1 MYLHPLLS
9 SLSTADRTALIQRSE
24 FRSYRRND
32 LVIESDEWTDRMYC
46 VTGGLLR
53 VVARGNAGNADVT
66 TDFIRRG
73 DIFHGPLLSE
83 DRYQAA
89 STLIAALPS
98 SVYLVPVAAVRE
110 LCAKHPEM
118 ALGLVDL
125 TLRRTGLLRRQLR
138 RISSLS
144 AEALVGRVLHELTQ
158 LAPVGSG
165 GYDKRITQ
173 GVIASYSGLSREVVN
188 KTMRDMESRGLVRRD
203 GEGIHVPSDFGS
215 TDVGNLLPAE
225 NKLSKD
231 DYRQRVPPPR
241 PDSCGSDN

>member
-73 DIFHGPLLSE
+73 DIFHGPLLTE

-173 GVIASYSGLSREVVN
+173 AVIASYSGLSREVVN
-188 KTMRDMESRGLVRRD
+188 KTMRELESRGVVRRD
-203 GEGIHVPSDFGS
+203 GQGIHVGSDLVS
-215 TDVGNLLPAE
+215 ADLEKLLPATDE
-225 NKLSKD
+225 PSIED
-231 DYRQRVPPPR
+231 SQQRAPPQQ
-241 PDSCGSDN
+241 PDSHESNN

>member
-1 MYLHPLLS
+1 MYLHSLFS
-9 SLSTADRTALIQRSE
+9 SLSTADRTALIHCSQ

-32 LVIESDEWTDRMYC
+32 LVFESDEWTDHMYC
-46 VTGGLLR
+46 ITGGLLR
-53 VVARGNAGNADVT
+53 VVARGNVGSADIT

-83 DRYQAA
+83 DNYQAA
-89 STLIAALPS
+89 PTLIAALPS

-125 TLRRTGLLRRQLR
+125 TLRRRGLLRRHLR

-144 AEALVGRVLHELTQ
+144 AEVLVGRVLYELTQ
-158 LAPVGSG
+158 LAPVDSG

-173 GVIASYSGLSREVVN
+173 AVIASYSGLSREVVN
-188 KTMRDMESRGLVRRD
+188 KTMRDMESRGLIRRD
-203 GEGIHVPSDFGS
+203 GEGIHVPLDFEG
-215 TDVGNLLPAE
+215 D
-225 NKLSKD
+225 
-231 DYRQRVPPPR
+231 
-241 PDSCGSDN
+241 